1 MCFTKLFYYWC
12 QVFQKTLANYH
23 IIISSL
29 LANVSVFKLSFSWR
43 RWWLGWHH
51 IMTERRERLTDTD
64 TSGLIML
71 SPRIS
76 ADWVLQSYTLAVYRV
91 LYSQCTVRCTVHTS
105 EHNNPLHFLLSCQ
118 HIIHRP
124 EQIHAMYQF
133 DPSPIVCQSFPVQ
146 FGMWNSF
153 QVNLLFS
160 DGSYMVFSF
169 LTGIKYQT
177 HFISMMFEN

>member
-76 ADWVLQSYTLAVYRV
+76 ADWVLQSYTLTGDVQTAVQSQHCTV
-91 LYSQCTVRCTVHTS
+91 LYTPQNITIYCIFFYHANISSTVPSRYMQCILVRSKSNCMSKFSSSVWNL
-105 EHNNPLHFLLSCQ
+105 EF
-118 HIIHRP
+118 
-124 EQIHAMYQF
+124 F
-133 DPSPIVCQSFPVQ
+133 PSNFVLC
-146 FGMWNSF
+146 WW
-153 QVNLLFS
+153 
-160 DGSYMVFSF
+160 
-169 LTGIKYQT
+169 
-177 HFISMMFEN
+177 